1 MLFGGHGNYTAEGPT
16 SHHGQC
22 RSRIAAYGVGVF
34 ARMIG
39 LPTGTSI
46 WIAAGFTDLRRG
58 FTGLSGMVQTT
69 LQENPFSGHV
79 FVFRGRRGADQDVV
93 VGRRWAASFREAAR
107 TWTLHLAASDKWNS
121 VAYTSPVIDVAG
133 RDRLA
138 ATGTH
143 ANAAA
148 GGVSRNYQQLICHEF
163 SCLAYCAQD
172 E

>member
-1 MLFGGHGNYTAEGPT
+1 
-16 SHHGQC
+16 
-22 RSRIAAYGVGVF
+22 
-34 ARMIG
+34 MIG
-39 LPTGTSI
+39 LPSGTSI

-79 FVFRGRRGADQDVV
+79 FVFRGRRGDLIKMLWWDGDGLCLFAKRLER
-93 VGRRWAASFREAAR
+93 GRF
-107 TWTLHLAASDKWNS
+107 HLAASDKRNS
-121 VAYTSPVIDVAG
+121 VAYTSAVIDVAR